1 MKRRNKMQTDG
12 CDIVEHLYR
21 KGTLMDERKKA
32 RAETLNA
39 KKEIE
44 AEEATFKPVTLEYP
58 GRNQQITSGDK
69 CLDLYSRVKLG

>member
-1 MKRRNKMQTDG
+1 
-12 CDIVEHLYR
+12 
-21 KGTLMDERKKA
+21 MDERKKA

-69 CLDLYSRVKLG
+69 CLDLYSRVKSG